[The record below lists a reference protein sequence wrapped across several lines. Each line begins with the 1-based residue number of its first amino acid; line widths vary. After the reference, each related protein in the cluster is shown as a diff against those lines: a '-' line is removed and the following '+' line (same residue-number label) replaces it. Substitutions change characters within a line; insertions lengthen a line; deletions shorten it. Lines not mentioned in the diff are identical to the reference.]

1 MDHETVCP
9 QCWRDQA
16 FRSRPQS
23 LRELAASWVRFV
35 PFFCRSCGHR
45 FLTWTDVRTI
55 FGSVLDRREHLRIPV
70 RLRLSFSGGK
80 VRGEGTVI
88 DISLG
93 GCKVKSDGPVAVD
106 DIYYLEIVV
115 SEQEPPIEVP
125 AIVRSVGARGIAL
138 KFLRKARENERLL
151 SFIRSQTGSIPSI
164 PSKAVGPYG
173 SGCFSREDSCLIGQ
187 SGCDNQSAKRE
198 KRYSI
203 K

>member
-1 MDHETVCP
+1 MDHEMVCP
-9 QCWRDQA
+9 QCWRDEA

-45 FLTWTDVRTI
+45 FLAWAGIRTT
-55 FGSVLDRREHLRIPV
+55 FGSILDRREHLRIPV

-80 VRGEGTVI
+80 IRGEGMVA

-93 GCKVKSDGPVAVD
+93 GCVITSDTPVSVD

-125 AIVRSVGARGIAL
+125 AIVRSVGARGVAF
-138 KFLRKARENERLL
+138 KFLRKAQENKRLL
-151 SFIRSQTGSIPSI
+151 SFIRSQTGSISSI
-164 PSKAVGPYG
+164 SSKTAGPHG
-173 SGCFSREDSCLIGQ
+173 SGCFNREGSCLIGQ
-187 SGCDNQSAKRE
+187 SGYGDQPAKRE
-198 KRYSI
+198 GQYSI